1 MIYNIYGKVY
11 IGGDIMKF
19 VQAQFSL
26 KYEPQIRIRR
36 SANLIEDCL
45 QDYYNAPQVLPVPD
59 DIAPEAPRIVLASKN
74 GHSSI
79 NFSQLSVDF
88 ISNFDG
94 EYLENYEKTKTYIKE
109 RIEWLKQLLNQIGIT
124 DYYFWGITY
133 NIHLDI
139 GDSNPLDYI
148 RKLLGDSVLATAK
161 LYEVMQRITSVE
173 ADRYFVNRQI
183 STFKEYQSKGITNPT
198 LLDFSNSKLI
208 SEGVNL
214 SLDVNNRY
222 AFLRSGKVSVMDNFD
237 DELNKI
243 FKLIEKN
250 FSEFEG

>member
-1 MIYNIYGKVY
+1 
-11 IGGDIMKF
+11 MKF

-36 SANLIEDCL
+36 NANLIEDCL
-45 QDYYNAPQVLPVPD
+45 QDYYNAPQVLPIPD

-74 GHSSI
+74 GHSNI

-94 EYLENYEKTKTYIKE
+94 EYLKSYEKTKEYIYE
-109 RIEWLKQLLNQIGIT
+109 RIVWLKQLLSQIGIKE
-124 DYYFWGITY
+124 YYFFGITY

-139 GDSNPLDYI
+139 GNSNPLDYI
-148 RKLLGDSVLATAK
+148 KELLGESVSANAK
-161 LYEVMQRITSVE
+161 LYEVMQRVASVDS
-173 ADRYFVNRQI
+173 DRYFVNRQI
-183 STFKEYQSKGITNPT
+183 STFKEYQSKGIVSPN

-222 AFLRSGKVSVMDNFD
+222 AFLGSGKTAVMDSFE
-237 DELNKI
+237 DELSSI
-243 FKLIEKN
+243 FKLVEKN
-250 FSEFEG
+250 ISDFKG